1 MSSRDAV
8 ADSSQAAI
16 ETSIVDEVLANLFQ
30 AIVDEMA
37 SQVLRSAYTTFI
49 KETQDF
55 GTGLVTPSGELFAYP
70 GALGAKSLMG
80 IHLGAGVDPALDWEP
95 GDVLIT
101 NDPYSTRGMV
111 MHLNDFYVFRPIFVD
126 GRVIA
131 FSWGFIHATDVGGRV
146 PGSIAADSREIFEE
160 GLILRPTKLYHAG
173 RLDQSVRRIIEDNC
187 RIPADNWGDIS
198 ALVAAV
204 TAGEKRVLRLVEKYG
219 ADAISR
225 AMEATLASSE
235 RLAKTALR
243 AIPAGE
249 YSFTEYF
256 EDDYVSKVP
265 VRIQVT
271 LKSDGEGQITLD
283 FNGSDPQVRSAVNL
297 PSGGQRHNPMLSRA
311 ITNFVATFA
320 QGVRLNAGIIRCV
333 DLELP
338 AGSIVNCSA
347 PAACGLR
354 IVTVMKVHDAVL
366 ACLSQAVPDKV
377 PAAGAGQVVI
387 TYVSRSEAG
396 RSGRVVVANPVQ
408 GGSGGGPLMD
418 GVSGADRPVA
428 FLRNV
433 PAEVL
438 ETEAPVR
445 VAGFGLMPD
454 SEGPGKFRGGFGIR
468 FDLQV
473 TDPTAFVVLRGQDR
487 HVFNPWG
494 VHGGHAGTNAACIAN
509 YEGHMQSLGKVS
521 THRPRLGETLTIIGA
536 GGGGFG
542 DPLER
547 DPERVL
553 TDHLNGLV
561 SRERARDV
569 YGVVIEEG
577 AVDEAATTELR
588 ASRATGEDR
597 TMRFDVGGA
606 RTRWEERHRNVLARI
621 HEWVWSLPAA
631 LRTQAKEYV
640 FTGLADL
647 GDGVYT
653 LQQVESV
660 IATFARPSEAAGRR

>member
-1 MSSRDAV
+1 MTTSEV
-8 ADSSQAAI
+8 VVPQQNAI

-55 GTGLVTPSGELFAYP
+55 GTGLVTPEGELCAYP

-80 IHLGAGVDPALDWEP
+80 IHLGPGVDEAHRWEP
-95 GDVLIT
+95 GDVLVT

-111 MHLNDFYVFRPIFVD
+111 MHLNDFYVFRPIFAGD
-126 GRVIA
+126 RVLA
-131 FSWGFIHATDVGGRV
+131 FSWGFIHSTDVGGRV
-146 PGSIAADSREIFEE
+146 PGSIAADSREIYEE
-160 GLILRPTKLYHAG
+160 GLILRPTKLYRG
-173 RLDQSVRRIIEDNC
+173 GVLNESVRHIIEDNC
-187 RIPADNWGDIS
+187 RIPTDNWGDIS

-204 TAGEKRVLRLVEKYG
+204 SAGERRVLRLVDKYG
-219 ADAISR
+219 AESVSR
-225 AMEATLASSE
+225 AMRSTLDRTEQLS
-235 RLAKTALR
+235 KQALR

-249 YSFTEYF
+249 YRFTEYF
-256 EDDYVSKVP
+256 EDDYVSGVP
-265 VRIQVT
+265 VKISVCMR
-271 LKSDGEGQITLD
+271 SGGDGRITLD
-283 FNGSDPQVRSAVNL
+283 FRGSDPQVRSAVNL
-297 PSGGQRHNPMLSRA
+297 PSGGQQHHPMLSRA
-311 ITNFVATFA
+311 IINFVATFA
-320 QGVRLNAGIIRCV
+320 HGIRLNGGILRCV
-333 DLELP
+333 DLNLP
-338 AGSIVNCSA
+338 QGSIVNCAA

-354 IVTVMKVHDAVL
+354 IVTVMRVHDAVL
-366 ACLSQAVPDKV
+366 GCLSQAVPDKV

-387 TYVSRSEAG
+387 TYVSRSETG

-473 TDPTAFVVLRGQDR
+473 TDPTAVVVLRGQDR

-494 VHGGHAGTNAACIAN
+494 AHGGHAGGNAACLAN
-509 YEGHMQSLGKVS
+509 FEGHCASLGKVS
-521 THRPRLGETLTIIGA
+521 MYRPKVGETLTIVGA

-542 DPLER
+542 VPLQR

-553 TDHLNGLV
+553 IDYRNGLV
-561 SRERARDV
+561 SKERARDV
-569 YGVVIEEG
+569 YGVVILDGDVDRGATAALREELACG
-577 AVDEAATTELR
+577 EAPATQ
-588 ASRATGEDR
+588 
-597 TMRFDVGGA
+597 FDVGRA
-606 RTRWEERHRNVLARI
+606 RSEWEERHRAVLPRI
-621 HEWVWSLPAA
+621 EQWVWALPQA
-631 LRTQAKEYV
+631 LRTQAKEYI
-640 FTGLADL
+640 FTQL
-647 GDGVYT
+647 GKQGPGPYT
-653 LQQVESV
+653 EQQLDVV
-660 IATFARPSEAAGRR
+660 IDAFARTGVAAPR